1 MYPSNPGDL
10 RMHRRHVALSSLA
23 LAWTLLVATPASAV
37 DPIPPLGS
45 DEPQPSETAA
55 VEEPVEEPA
64 PIEAEIK
71 PGRGEPVLG
80 PGDRG
85 RKVSK
90 VQVRLQQVGVRDMPT
105 TAVFDEQ
112 TVTQVKRFQR
122 LAGFA
127 RSGVLDQA
135 TLDELVRRTGEVTRL
150 DMAAGENRPY
160 GRRLPVSCLTGR
172 VVCVDKR
179 ALAVRWV
186 VDGVVKQKLDARFGS
201 DEYPTR
207 EGVFSITRKSRD
219 HVSSLYDTSMPFALF
234 FDRGQAVHYSPD
246 FAARGYSGAS
256 HGCVNTRDY
265 DGMRALF
272 GRADLGDRVV
282 VYRSRSAQR
291 LKAKPAPTQS

>member
-1 MYPSNPGDL
+1 
-10 RMHRRHVALSSLA
+10 MHRRHVALSSLA
-23 LAWTLLVATPASAV
+23 LAWTLLVATPATASSPV
-37 DPIPPLGS
+37 PPLDPNS
-45 DEPQPSETAA
+45 PQPSETSS
-55 VEEPVEEPA
+55 VETPTEDESTEV
-64 PIEAEIK
+64 K
-71 PGRGEPVLG
+71 PGRGVPVLQV
-80 PGDRG
+80 GDRG
-85 RKVSK
+85 RKVK
-90 VQVRLQQVGVRDMPT
+90 VLQVRLQRVGVRDLPINGLY
-105 TAVFDEQ
+105 DEQ
-112 TVTQVKRFQR
+112 TFAQVKRFQR

-127 RSGVLDQA
+127 RSGVVDQA
-135 TLDELVRRTGEVTRL
+135 TLDELNRRTGQVDRL
-150 DMAAGENRPY
+150 DVAAGENRPY
-160 GRRLPVSCLTGR
+160 GRRLPVSCLKER
-172 VVCVDKR
+172 VICVDKR

-207 EGVFSITRKSRD
+207 EGVFSVTRKSRD

-246 FAARGYSGAS
+246 FAARGYNGAS

-291 LKAKPAPTQS
+291 LKAKPAATQS